1 MIAGFGGEMISH
13 AYLEERGLV
22 SVETIRAGFADEAVR
37 WWRHVSKT
45 LGPASSAR
53 AVCDVAVL
61 PLLALLGHERAA
73 MTTAGFG
80 LHGRLGA
87 HSVLIVVPWAWR
99 PSASWREAVTTGIT
113 AAVI

>member
-22 SVETIRAGFADEAVR
+22 SIDTIRAGFADEVVR

-53 AVCDVAVL
+53 AVCDVAVTQEPPWQASDPHSSAIL
-61 PLLALLGHERAA
+61 HAVPSGLRCLHVGPGGI
-73 MTTAGFG
+73 TSFG
-80 LHGRLGA
+80 L
-87 HSVLIVVPWAWR
+87 SQ
-99 PSASWREAVTTGIT
+99 
-113 AAVI
+113 